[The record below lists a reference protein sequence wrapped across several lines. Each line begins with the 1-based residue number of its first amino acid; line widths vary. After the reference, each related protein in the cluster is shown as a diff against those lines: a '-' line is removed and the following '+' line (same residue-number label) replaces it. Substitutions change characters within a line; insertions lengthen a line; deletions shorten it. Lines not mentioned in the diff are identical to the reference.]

1 MRDLMNPFFFFVKVS
16 TVAFV
21 TAAGTAIVLKKLCP
35 NQRDLVAGA
44 IHFKK
49 GLEELHRG
57 FRTIF
62 SGSPQGAEKARA
74 LAERKASGR
83 IPIE

>member
-1 MRDLMNPFFFFVKVS
+1 MRDLMNPFLCFIRVG
-16 TVAFV
+16 TVALV
-21 TAAGTAIVLKKLCP
+21 TAAGTAMVMKKLCP
-35 NQRDLVAGA
+35 KPVDLIAGA

-49 GLEELHRG
+49 GFEELQEG

-62 SGSPQGAEKARA
+62 FGSQEATEHAKA

-83 IPIE
+83 IPID